1 MYIAYVLQSPYG
13 SSQER
18 NNTLRMIP
26 FICILYYFYSDEL
39 GLNQH
44 KLALKASVL
53 PNTLPPVV
61 IFFYNN
67 DGEYNSF
74 RLL

>member
-13 SSQER
+13 SSQEH

-53 PNTLPPVV
+53 PNRFPPVI
-61 IFFYNN
+61 IFF
-67 DGEYNSF
+67 
-74 RLL
+74 